1 MIIIFLL
8 LLLSEAEGK
17 PFISYPLRLATT
29 DSSSHVLAKR
39 HSDRIN
45 SGRLLTGSSETVPIF
60 GDFRKLAYFYA
71 DLFVGS
77 TSQKFSVIADTG
89 SSLTAVP
96 CKTCTDCGT
105 HQNPKYDP
113 ASSASATK
121 VSCSVGTC
129 PGIGRCDTDNQCGYS
144 MSYAEGSSLNGKLWR
159 DNVYLGGTEAGGSP
173 AALSFPFVLGC
184 GQHEG
189 GLFTSQDADGI
200 MGLGQADENSAI
212 MRAMWKSGVLSKN
225 IFSLCLSF
233 SGGALTV
240 GDVDSRLHYTH
251 AKTPRMMM
259 MKKTTTTTTSTTT
272 TRRMLTGEDVA
283 SSVTMVPTLTRWA
296 QMTIPGFYEVSV
308 VSVSMDKSTVS
319 IPHDGFVSPR
329 TILDSGTTFTY
340 IPRPAYDALRKAIDS
355 YCTVD
360 SLARCVG
367 QTASVSNE
375 PLCYRIGEPSDLE
388 TFPSFTIEL
397 RGHDNGPNVILTIP
411 PQNLFVNMGW
421 DNGAHCLSVYDNG
434 NNGGVIGA
442 NAMMGNDVTF
452 DLSNSSPRVGFAES
466 AECQVYV
473 PPPPPTSTATSTA
486 TSSASSTATSTF
498 VPPLPSNTSVA
509 TDPSP
514 SLSPNAT
521 AIPNVTVVLTA
532 TATSSMSYIPSSLPP
547 TRSPLLSQSQSLLP
561 SSSSSVVRPTS
572 STRSSPSH
580 TSAAG
585 AVGRGGGG
593 GGDSS
598 FDSASPLDG
607 GSVSIDSSSLLTIVI
622 VSVVAGMIAC
632 FLLAVC
638 CATLRTRISIAGLV
652 ITRQSAA
659 AGYAKVGG
667 RKTTPGEGVVLDGGA
682 KISDDDDEEEEEDE
696 NKVDEEERVNLVVQQ
711 QRKDGSIQPSRSTLN
726 SKVSS
731 SSSSSSSSIVR
742 GAKPSSSLTIS
753 SRKPIVD
760 EEEEDDG
767 WGDEMMEDLDDD
779 FNNQGGVSGNDK
791 GTYKDK
797 PVVTSL
803 PHPALA
809 ATNNATST
817 TTTNSSSTNSTTSKP
832 SSKMTLG
839 KKPSSNSIS
848 VSINK

>member
-1 MIIIFLL
+1 MIIFVCLFLS
-8 LLLSEAEGK
+8 LSEADVREK
-17 PFISYPLRLATT
+17 PLFFSFPLSFATT

-113 ASSASATK
+113 ASSASASK
-121 VSCSVGTC
+121 VTCNLGPC

-159 DNVYLGGTEAGGSP
+159 DNVYLGGTEAGGPP

-189 GLFTSQDADGI
+189 GLFTTQDADGI

-212 MRAMWKSGVLSKN
+212 LRAMWKSGVLSKN

-251 AKTPRMMM
+251 SKTPRMMM
-259 MKKTTTTTTSTTT
+259 MKTTTTTT

-283 SSVTMVPTLTRWA
+283 SPVSMVPTLPRWA

-340 IPRPAYDALRKAIDS
+340 IPHLAYDALRRAIDS
-355 YCTVD
+355 YCNVD
-360 SLARCVG
+360 LGSRCVG
-367 QTASVSNE
+367 QSATVPNE
-375 PLCYRIGEPSDLE
+375 PLCYRIAEPSDLE
-388 TFPSFTIEL
+388 TFPSFAIEL
-397 RGHDNGPNVILTIP
+397 RGHNTGPNVILTIP

-442 NAMMGNDVTF
+442 NAMMGNDVIF
-452 DLSNSSPRVGFAES
+452 DLSSSSPRVGFAES

-473 PPPPPTSTATSTA
+473 PPPSPSPTSTATSTA
-486 TSSASSTATSTF
+486 TATSTF
-498 VPPLPSNTSVA
+498 VPPLPSASNTSIA

-521 AIPNVTVVLTA
+521 VIANVTDVLTA

-547 TRSPLLSQSQSLLP
+547 SRSPLLSQSQSLLP
-561 SSSSSVVRPTS
+561 SSSSSVVRPSS

-585 AVGRGGGG
+585 AVGRGG

-696 NKVDEEERVNLVVQQ
+696 NKVDEEERVNLVDSKQPQQ

-726 SKVSS
+726 SKVS

-760 EEEEDDG
+760 DEEDDG

-779 FNNQGGVSGNDK
+779 FNNQGGVSGNEK

-797 PVVTSL
+797 PVTAL

-809 ATNNATST
+809 ASNNATA
-817 TTTNSSSTNSTTSKP
+817 TTTNSSKP